1 MVVALNP
8 TSIILTNMT
17 LHDVAAAG
25 EENTAYTVGS
35 AIGKLIGLK
44 RMVELTFD
52 DLKRPL
58 FSKDELMNEVE
69 TVINKLNT
77 IEYPYKIKYEASTSI

>member
-1 MVVALNP
+1 MVVAVNHN
-8 TSIILTNMT
+8 SIILTNMT

-25 EENTAYTVGS
+25 EETTAYTVGS

-77 IEYPYKIKYEASTSI
+77 IQYPYKI

>member
-1 MVVALNP
+1 LVVALNP

-17 LHDVAAAG
+17 LHAVAAAG
-25 EENTAYTVGS
+25 EETTAYTVGS

-77 IEYPYKIKYEASTSI
+77 IQYPYKI

>member
-1 MVVALNP
+1 MMNE
-8 TSIILTNMT
+8 
-17 LHDVAAAG
+17 VAATS
-25 EENTAYTVGS
+25 EETTAYTVGS

-52 DLKRPL
+52 DLNRPL
-58 FSKDELMNEVE
+58 FSKDELMNDIE

-77 IEYPYKIKYEASTSI
+77 ITYPYKI

>member
-1 MVVALNP
+1 LVVALTS

-17 LHDVAAAG
+17 LHEVAAAG
-25 EENTAYTVGS
+25 EETTAYTVGT

-69 TVINKLNT
+69 TAIDKLDT
-77 IEYPYKIKYEASTSI
+77 IQYPYKI

>member
-1 MVVALNP
+1 MNE
-8 TSIILTNMT
+8 
-17 LHDVAAAG
+17 VAATS
-25 EENTAYTVGS
+25 EETTAYTVGS

-77 IEYPYKIKYEASTSI
+77 IQYPYKI

>member
-1 MVVALNP
+1 LVVAVNHN
-8 TSIILTNMT
+8 SIILTNMT
-17 LHDVAAAG
+17 LHDVAAVG
-25 EENTAYTVGS
+25 EETTAYTVGS

-77 IEYPYKIKYEASTSI
+77 IQYPYKI

>member
-1 MVVALNP
+1 MNE
-8 TSIILTNMT
+8 
-17 LHDVAAAG
+17 VAATS
-25 EENTAYTVGS
+25 EETTAYTVGS

-58 FSKDELMNEVE
+58 FSKDELMNDIES
-69 TVINKLNT
+69 VIKKLNT
-77 IEYPYKIKYEASTSI
+77 IQYPYKY

>member
-1 MVVALNP
+1 MVVAVNHN
-8 TSIILTNMT
+8 SIILTNMT

-25 EENTAYTVGS
+25 EETTAYTVGS

-69 TVINKLNT
+69 TVINKLNKIT
-77 IEYPYKIKYEASTSI
+77 YPYKI

>member
-1 MVVALNP
+1 
-8 TSIILTNMT
+8 MT

-25 EENTAYTVGS
+25 EETTAYTVGS

-44 RMVELTFD
+44 RMVEFWFD

-77 IEYPYKIKYEASTSI
+77 IQYPYKI

>member
-1 MVVALNP
+1 MMNE
-8 TSIILTNMT
+8 
-17 LHDVAAAG
+17 VAAAG
-25 EENTAYTVGS
+25 EETTAYTVGS

-58 FSKDELMNEVE
+58 FSKDELMNDIES
-69 TVINKLNT
+69 VIKKLNT
-77 IEYPYKIKYEASTSI
+77 IQYPYKY

>member
-1 MVVALNP
+1 LVVAVNHN
-8 TSIILTNMT
+8 SIILTNMT

-25 EENTAYTVGS
+25 EETTAYTVGS

-77 IEYPYKIKYEASTSI
+77 IQYPYKI

>member
-17 LHDVAAAG
+17 LHAVAAAG
-25 EENTAYTVGS
+25 EETTAYTVGS

-77 IEYPYKIKYEASTSI
+77 IQYPYKI

>member
-1 MVVALNP
+1 MMNE
-8 TSIILTNMT
+8 
-17 LHDVAAAG
+17 VAAAG
-25 EENTAYTVGS
+25 EETTAYTVGS
-35 AIGKLIGLK
+35 AIGKLIGLR

-77 IEYPYKIKYEASTSI
+77 IQYPNKY